1 MRLVSI
7 TPAASAHADAGAGL
21 ARVGSGVTPAG
32 ILRFAL
38 ALLWISGLGQIPLL
52 DLGSRQAPIFV
63 NDLLAMAVAAV
74 GAIAMAHARSLKL
87 NDVALA
93 ALAFVAIGALS
104 AVSAMPRFGLSA
116 FEVVASLA
124 YLARWFVYFAL
135 YLVIINCVRRSDV
148 RPIWH
153 ALEWSIIAF
162 AAFGVVQSAFLPN
175 FGQMIHPNAKLYL
188 EIDPQGHR
196 LMSTI
201 LEPNIAAA
209 MILTVLL
216 VEIAQLASGVN
227 VPRWKPALLLL
238 ALVLTLSRSGALA
251 FVCGIMAIVATRGL
265 GRKMV
270 RFLVAMAIVALAAL
284 PQLLRFASQYAK
296 LGVSDGSATARLVV
310 WQRSIATFLESP
322 WFGIGFNTYGYVQE
336 RRGFERFGSA
346 TYSAEGGLLFI
357 AVMTGIVGLLVY
369 GTMLWFVLR
378 RLRSIWRNPEATA
391 EERGLAIGAASATV
405 AILVHSVFVNSLLTP
420 FVMEPLWVL
429 WGLGFIVAASLRRR
443 ASVSLGR

>member
-1 MRLVSI
+1 MRLSSVA
-7 TPAASAHADAGAGL
+7 PYVRGASAVGVADNFSSV
-21 ARVGSGVTPAG
+21 RVTPAG
-32 ILRFAL
+32 ALRFAL
-38 ALLWISGLGQIPLL
+38 ALLCVSGLGQIPLL
-52 DLGSRQAPIFV
+52 DLGTRQAPIFV
-63 NDLLAMAVAAV
+63 NDLLVIAAV
-74 GAIAMAHARSLKL
+74 GVGAVAMAHARSLKL

-93 ALAFVAIGALS
+93 ALAFIAIGALS
-104 AVSAMPRFGLSA
+104 AVSAIPRFGLTP

-124 YLARWFVYFAL
+124 YLGRWVVYFAI
-135 YLVIINCVRRSDV
+135 YVVIINCVRADRV
-148 RPIWH
+148 APLWRT
-153 ALEWSIIAF
+153 LEWTMIVF
-162 AAFGVVQSAFLPN
+162 AIFGVFQSAFLPN
-175 FGQMIHPNAKLYL
+175 FGQMIHPEAKLYL

-216 VEIAQLASGVN
+216 VEIAQLAAGVE
-227 VPRWKPALLLL
+227 VARWKPTLLLL

-251 FVCGIMAIVATRGL
+251 FIFGLFAILIARGL
-265 GRKMV
+265 GKKML
-270 RFLVAMAIVALAAL
+270 RFLFAMGLIALAAL
-284 PQLLRFASQYAK
+284 PQLLKFASQYSK
-296 LGVSDGSATARLVV
+296 LGVSDESAAARLVV

-336 RRGFERFGSA
+336 RRGFERFGAA

-369 GTMLWFVLR
+369 GGMLWFVMR
-378 RLRSIWRNPEATA
+378 RLRSTWRAPHATP

-405 AILVHSVFVNSLLTP
+405 AIVVHSTFVNSLLTP

-429 WGLGFIVAASLRRR
+429 WGLGFVVAASVRGR
-443 ASVSLGR
+443 ALTSR